1 MGGGKGGHHGG
12 AWKVAY
18 ADFVTAMMALFLVL
32 WLVSQDQKIKEAVS
46 RTFQNP
52 FSSLTKQ
59 SSGILPSDTD
69 KTPRESRGSYDATS
83 NIELA
88 MLRQMSQDLLKS
100 LQSNPELPDE
110 TPLRMDLLSDG
121 IRLSMFDRNRKPLF
135 KSASAELTEYGD
147 WIFTTLAWQITRFTN
162 NFSLELEGHTEA
174 GFEPGKDGRDMW
186 DLSTDRAHSARRV
199 LMKHDIATR
208 QIRRVAGYA
217 DTVPLPDTDVSDERN
232 RRVTLILRARENIVK
247 R

>member
-1 MGGGKGGHHGG
+1 MGGGKHGHHGG

-59 SSGILPSDTD
+59 SSGILPTETD
-69 KTPRESRGSYDATS
+69 KSARDSRGTYDATS
-83 NIELA
+83 NIELSI
-88 MLRQMSQDLLKS
+88 LRQMSQDILKS
-100 LQSNPELPDE
+100 LQANPELPDE

-121 IRLSMFDRNRKPLF
+121 IRLSMYDRNRKPLF
-135 KSASAELTEYGD
+135 KVGSPQLTDYGE
-147 WIFTTLAWQITRFTN
+147 WIFSTLAWQITRFTN
-162 NFSLELEGHTEA
+162 HFTLELEGHTEA
-174 GFEPGKDGRDMW
+174 GFEPGKDGHDMW
-186 DLSTDRAHSARRV
+186 DLSTDRAHAARRV
-199 LMKHDIATR
+199 LMKHDVQTR

-232 RRVTLILRARENIVK
+232 RRVTLILRARDSIVK